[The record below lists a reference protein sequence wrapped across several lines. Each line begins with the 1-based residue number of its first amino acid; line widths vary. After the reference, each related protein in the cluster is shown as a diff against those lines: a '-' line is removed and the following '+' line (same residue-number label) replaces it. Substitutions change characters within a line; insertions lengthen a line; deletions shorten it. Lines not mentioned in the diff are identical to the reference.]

1 MKKDPGK
8 LRHRMTIQKLTAVPD
23 EKCEQ
28 QEVWADFARVHC
40 SVSTFIGSE
49 KVQYR
54 QEITDSDRSFT
65 VRWSKKLSVLNEQDY
80 RIVYGGEVYDIK
92 FIKDPQD
99 MHEELIISAKKA
111 VHEDAVQ

>member
-54 QEITDSDRSFT
+54 QEITESDVTFT
-65 VRWSKKLSVLNEQDY
+65 VRYSHTLADLNEEDY
-80 RIVYGGEVYDIK
+80 RIVFKGEVYDIL
-92 FIKDPQD
+92 FINDPQL
-99 MHEELIISAKKA
+99 MHEKLIISAKKA